1 MPNLKAVHKN
11 VSNYMSVRGKLYCA
25 VRGKLYCVIYRCPKG
40 RVNNTNF
47 ESIRFKYFTCTFEFS
62 QTNWGQP

>member
-1 MPNLKAVHKN
+1 MPNLKAMCKN

-25 VRGKLYCVIYRCPKG
+25 VRGKLYCVISRCPKG

-47 ESIRFKYFTCTFEFS
+47 ESIRLKYFTRIFEFS
-62 QTNWGQP
+62 QTNLGQP